1 MTLKIR
7 IFNQFLNWIDSLG
20 EKYGKGTDEQRKAVI
35 LIRACF
41 VTGIF
46 MLLYMGQCI
55 FIEFNIGIKILPFEA
70 IIFFFLPL
78 LLKTGLKPKT
88 IAHLFILNGTVFG
101 IFLVVFSGGL
111 HSPVTPWLT
120 LMPICAILF
129 INPRSAWIW
138 AFVILAVVLSMGSYS
153 LFVGPFPR
161 EYNLDYDNLFF
172 VNCYAG
178 LIFIYLVLSLIFE
191 NKLTSANKKLEKQNH
206 ELAFE
211 KAKSDTLLLNILPI
225 EIAEE
230 LKAEGES
237 RARQYEHV
245 TVLFTD
251 FVNFT
256 GISEKLT
263 PQDLV
268 AFIHKNF
275 TAFDAIIEKYGLEK
289 IKTIGDAYLAVC
301 GLPVENSKHAQL
313 VVKAALEIRDFM
325 ENNDTGFRIR
335 IGIHTGQVV
344 AGIVGVKKYAYDIWG
359 DTVNTA
365 ARMEQNSEEGKIN
378 ISEATYE
385 LVKDEFECVY
395 RGKISAKNKGEI
407 DMYFVNG

>member
-1 MTLKIR
+1 MTLKIG
-7 IFNQFLNWIDSLG
+7 IFNQFLEWIDRLG
-20 EKYGKGTDEQRKAVI
+20 EKYGADPDEQRKTVI

-41 VTGIF
+41 VAGIF

-55 FIEFNIGIKILPFEA
+55 FIEFNVGVNVLPFEA
-70 IIFFFLPL
+70 IIFFLLPL
-78 LLKTGLKPKT
+78 LLKIGFRPKT
-88 IAHLFILNGTVFG
+88 VAHLYILNGTVFG
-101 IFLVVFSGGL
+101 IFLVIFSGGL
-111 HSPVTPWLT
+111 YSPVTPWLT
-120 LMPICAILF
+120 LMPICGILF

-138 AFVILAVVLSMGSYS
+138 AVLILVVVLGMGAYS
-153 LFVGPFPR
+153 FFVGQFPKQ
-161 EYNLDYDNLFF
+161 YNLEYENLFF

-178 LIFIYLVLSLIFE
+178 LIFIYLLLSLIFE
-191 NKLTSANKKLEKQNH
+191 NKLTSAYKKLEKQNQ
-206 ELAFE
+206 ELAEE
-211 KAKSDTLLLNILPI
+211 KAKSDGLLLNILPL
-225 EIAEE
+225 EIADE

-237 RARQYEHV
+237 KARQYEHV

-256 GISEKLT
+256 GISEKLS

-275 TAFDAIIEKYGLEK
+275 TAFDDITEKYGLEK

-301 GLPVENSKHAQL
+301 GLPVENLNHAQL
-313 VVKAALEIRDFM
+313 VIKAALEIREYM
-325 ENNDTGFRIR
+325 ENNDSGFKIR
-335 IGIHTGQVV
+335 IGVHTGQVV

-365 ARMEQNSEEGKIN
+365 ARMEQNSEEGRIN
-378 ISEATYE
+378 ISGATYD
-385 LVKDEFECVY
+385 LVKGEFDCTY